1 MQHNEFIRGIK
12 EVSPMMFGFIPLGLV
27 LGAQASQKGM
37 PFYEIGLLTGL
48 NFAGG
53 SEFAAVNLWT
63 HPLAIG
69 VIVAVSML
77 INSRHII
84 MGAALSLYMKN
95 IGRLKSLGLLFF
107 MTDEVWAMNL
117 ADAQKRSEK
126 TISIPYYMGTALSLY
141 VMWISSS
148 MIGAYIGPFVG
159 DLEKYGF
166 DMSFTAIFLVML
178 KGMWKAFKLAH
189 PWFVSLLVA
198 GLVYHTIDGAWYVLA
213 GALSGIL
220 SAYFWHRGEN
230 EGETL

>member
-1 MQHNEFIRGIK
+1 MQHHEFFRGVK
-12 EVSPMMFGFIPLGLV
+12 EVSPMTLGFIPLGLV

-63 HPLAIG
+63 HPLAIS

-117 ADAQKRSEK
+117 ADAQKRPQK
-126 TISIPYYMGTALSLY
+126 AISIPYYMGTAISLY
-141 VMWISSS
+141 IMWVSSS
-148 MIGAYIGPFVG
+148 MLGAYIGPFVG

-178 KGMWKAFKLAH
+178 KGMWKSFSLAR
-189 PWFVSLLVA
+189 PWFISLLVA
-198 GLVYHTIDGAWYVLA
+198 GLVFHTVEGAWYVLA

-220 SAYFWHRGEN
+220 SAYFFAFREDK
-230 EGETL
+230 